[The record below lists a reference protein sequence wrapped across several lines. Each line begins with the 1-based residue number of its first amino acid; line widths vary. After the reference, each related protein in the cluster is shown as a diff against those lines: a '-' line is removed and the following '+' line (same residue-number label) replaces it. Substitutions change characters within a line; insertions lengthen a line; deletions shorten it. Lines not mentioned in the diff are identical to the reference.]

1 MTSASLEYPK
11 SRAAAAQ
18 AATSI
23 DMGQSQYHKCLLL
36 PTVLPK
42 FFYSSKNRRNLPLYQ
57 CRDIIATYG
66 SQAIMPYS
74 YLGNEGLVQGL
85 PQATPSS
92 TSSAR
97 R

>member
-1 MTSASLEYPK
+1 VLHPLRRVGPK
-11 SRAAAAQ
+11 GSRRFERIVWEDAIAETTA
-18 AATSI
+18 
-23 DMGQSQYHKCLLL
+23 
-36 PTVLPK
+36 
-42 FFYSSKNRRNLPLYQ
+42 RW
-57 CRDIIATYG
+57 RDIIATYG